1 MLPLASYWRNQRYPS
16 GSVTA
21 VRIIIGIVFERN
33 DTAGGWSSGGDWWWK
48 GRLNGSEVHLKS
60 WTSFQPPR
68 SRCGYLWPNIHWISN
83 TKPYSTTCV
92 VAQRLILD
100 RPVFFNLRKGG
111 REDSAQR
118 VDTIEIRRN
127 TLYVAFDTVV
137 FKVRRGLFDAHKW
150 SARRMREGISA
161 GWLSCISG

>member
-1 MLPLASYWRNQRYPS
+1 MVGYFQDDDGVGMVVWT
-16 GSVTA
+16 G
-21 VRIIIGIVFERN
+21 
-33 DTAGGWSSGGDWWWK
+33 AGGQAGGIGGGKAVWM
-48 GRLNGSEVHLKS
+48 EVNY
-60 WTSFQPPR
+60 TSKVEHPSNCQGQGVFF
-68 SRCGYLWPNIHWISN
+68 LWPNIHWISN
-83 TKPYSTTCV
+83 IKPYSK
-92 VAQRLILD
+92 RLILD
-100 RPVFFNLRKGG
+100 RPAFFNLRKGG

-137 FKVRRGLFDAHKW
+137 FKVRRGLFDIHKC